1 MSRVVTKTITKEVQ
15 QRVLN
20 IDPALK
26 DQYKE
31 AFDMFDTEKRGFIDV
46 EQIRRALKKFGQDLT
61 RREVEDM
68 IKDLDT
74 DGSGTLTFDE
84 FITLMQTQ
92 TVEEKVNVL
101 EEDEVIAAF
110 KSFDVDHDGSISM
123 QEFKTILTKLGDRFT
138 DEECMAVFREAD
150 LDHDGRLDYHEF
162 VEKWRK
168 R

>member
-1 MSRVVTKTITKEVQ
+1 MSRVVTKTVTKEVKS
-15 QRVLN
+15 RVMN

-31 AFDMFDTEKRGFIDV
+31 AFDMFDTENRGFIDV
-46 EQIRRALKKFGQDLT
+46 DQIRRALKKFGQDLT

-68 IKDLDT
+68 IKDLDS
-74 DGSGTLTFDE
+74 DGSGTLTFEE
-84 FITLMQTQ
+84 FITFMQTQ
-92 TVEEKVNVL
+92 VVEEKLIVI

-110 KSFDVDHDGSISM
+110 KSFDVDHDGSINM

-150 LDHDGRLDYHEF
+150 LDHNGTLDYHEF

-168 R
+168 K

>member
-1 MSRVVTKTITKEVQ
+1 MSRVVTKTITKEVTE
-15 QRVLN
+15 RVLN

-31 AFDMFDTEKRGFIDV
+31 AFDMFDTERKGSIGV

-68 IKDLDT
+68 IQGLDS
-74 DGSGTLTFDE
+74 DGSGTLTFVE
-84 FITLMQTQ
+84 FITFMQTQ
-92 TVEEKVNVL
+92 VVEEKVNIL

-138 DEECMAVFREAD
+138 DEECNAVFREAD
-150 LDHDGRLDYHEF
+150 LNHDGHLDYHEF

-168 R
+168 K

>member
-1 MSRVVTKTITKEVQ
+1 MSRVVTKTVTKEVKS
-15 QRVLN
+15 RVMN

-31 AFDMFDTEKRGFIDV
+31 AFDMFDTENRGFINVD
-46 EQIRRALKKFGQDLT
+46 QIRRALKKFGQDLT

-68 IKDLDT
+68 IKDLDS
-74 DGSGTLTFDE
+74 DGSGTLTFEE
-84 FITLMQTQ
+84 FITFMQTQ
-92 TVEEKVNVL
+92 VVEEKLSVI

-110 KSFDVDHDGSISM
+110 KSFDVDHDGSINM

-150 LDHDGRLDYHEF
+150 LDHNGTLDYHEF

-168 R
+168 K